1 MAPRGQGQ
9 DQTETVDDMSSKWIA
24 SEHAPAVAEPMRRIS
39 SRSSCGSH
47 KNRTIKAS
55 SRNAQMDAYLLPESD
70 AHSVSSQM
78 FYPTLPMSAGFP
90 ADGLPYSPAV
100 LAPGMTQQHIDPSH
114 MQLNFDASLAGN
126 SPSTSWDSLS
136 PVGSRISSPGIPED
150 ASSWSMPLGTS
161 PANTNNSS
169 PVMNGMS
176 PSLDRQM
183 CMMSTEDANGAVLSE
198 DAFVLPPS
206 FTRRTSGE
214 GESSARDHPLYR
226 NAFPQADG
234 LFHCPWEGQSGCNHK
249 PEKLKCNYDKFVDS
263 HLKPYRC
270 KMDSCEN
277 ARFSSTACLLRHERE
292 AHAMHGH
299 GDKPYLCTYD
309 GCDRALPGNG
319 FPRQWNLKDHMRRV
333 HNDNGS
339 SLNMSGSPPSG
350 QAASSHSTKGR
361 KRKNKD
367 TLEGGS
373 SSRKH
378 SSRSAQ
384 AADVAAAIKAV
395 EQPMIN
401 EWNQHK
407 QALQNYLQEYSVPD
421 AFEHLEHLVAARD
434 HLEAMGKITQKLL
447 GTRKTHATQETF
459 RRSYGHASG

>member
-1 MAPRGQGQ
+1 
-9 DQTETVDDMSSKWIA
+9 
-24 SEHAPAVAEPMRRIS
+24 
-39 SRSSCGSH
+39 
-47 KNRTIKAS
+47 
-55 SRNAQMDAYLLPESD
+55 MDAFLLPDSD

-78 FYPTLPMSAGFP
+78 FYPQLPMSAGFS

-114 MQLNFDASLAGN
+114 MQLNFEASIAGN
-126 SPSTSWDSLS
+126 SPGSWESLS
-136 PVGSRISSPGIPED
+136 AGGSRISSPGVPED
-150 ASSWSMPLGTS
+150 ASSWSMPVGGS
-161 PANTNNSS
+161 PAHTANSS
-169 PVMNGMS
+169 PVMDGMS

-183 CMMSTEDANGAVLSE
+183 CMMTAEDANGAVLSE
-198 DAFVLPPS
+198 DSFALPPS
-206 FTRRTSGE
+206 FSRRTSGD

-226 NAFPQADG
+226 NAFPQPDG

-249 PEKLKCNYDKFVDS
+249 AEKLKCNYDKFVDS

-270 KMDSCEN
+270 KMESCEN

-299 GDKPYLCTYD
+299 GDKPYLCTYE

-339 SLNMSGSPPSG
+339 SLNMTTSPPTA
-350 QAASSHSTKGR
+350 QPTSSHSTKGR
-361 KRKNKD
+361 KRKSKD
-367 TLEGGS
+367 SADHGS

-384 AADVAAAIKAV
+384 VADAAAAIKAV
-395 EQPMIN
+395 EQPMIM

-407 QALQNYLQEYSVPD
+407 QALETYLQDYSVPD
-421 AFEHLEHLVAARD
+421 AFEHLEHIMDARE
-434 HLEAMGKITQKLL
+434 HLEAMGTISKKLL
-447 GTRKTHATQETF
+447 GSRKGHQAQDYH
-459 RRSYGHASG
+459 RRSYGHSSG